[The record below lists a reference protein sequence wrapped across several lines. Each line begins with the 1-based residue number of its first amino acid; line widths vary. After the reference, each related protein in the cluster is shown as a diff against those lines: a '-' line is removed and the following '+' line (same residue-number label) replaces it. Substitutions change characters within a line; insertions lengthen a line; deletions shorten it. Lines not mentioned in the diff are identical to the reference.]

1 MAQNPTGSFGRVV
14 CIDLP
19 AGSGVERPL
28 DGQLSGE
35 DALTLLGIAPVDPP
49 TIRGILG
56 VGLPSPDMTV
66 PVADLPFT
74 GRDLTGNSR
83 SITAYY
89 TGQSNGGFLRSGGLR
104 WLAFDHVCFN
114 HGAIYAQSARACYF
128 LLISIFHN
136 QHACEYGYLT
146 G

>member
-1 MAQNPTGSFGRVV
+1 
-14 CIDLP
+14 
-19 AGSGVERPL
+19 
-28 DGQLSGE
+28 
-35 DALTLLGIAPVDPP
+35 
-49 TIRGILG
+49 
-56 VGLPSPDMTV
+56 MTV

-136 QHACEYGYLT
+136 QHACEYA
-146 G
+146 